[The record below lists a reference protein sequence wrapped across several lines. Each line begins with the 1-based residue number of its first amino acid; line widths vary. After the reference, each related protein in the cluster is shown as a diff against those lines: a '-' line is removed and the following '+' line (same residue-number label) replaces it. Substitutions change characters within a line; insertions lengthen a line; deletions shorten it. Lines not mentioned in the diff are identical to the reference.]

1 MEDGGEGRAGGPLD
15 RCDAT
20 QFSEQ
25 DRNWLSQTSY
35 LTDAETRPREVRG
48 PHMKIQPPHALCLP
62 CNYSLWLTKSY
73 LLSLAPKAP
82 PDPPNLTLQSQF
94 SSCPTASTPVVH
106 LVLLV
111 LCGSSASINLLSFS
125 PLHLRNFSIWI
136 PLPSPP
142 LRSLPGMPLGRLRSN
157 LSSSPIVY

>member
-1 MEDGGEGRAGGPLD
+1 
-15 RCDAT
+15 
-20 QFSEQ
+20 
-25 DRNWLSQTSY
+25 
-35 LTDAETRPREVRG
+35 
-48 PHMKIQPPHALCLP
+48 MKIQPPHALCLP

-73 LLSLAPKAP
+73 LLSLAPKVP

-157 LSSSPIVY
+157 LSSSPIVYVQWCCVWVTWFSLSPSCEIFERKDLPPLVPACYAAEAQGM